1 MNSFRI
7 ETKEEF
13 FKILVCDEDTVT
25 SAFKSMKH
33 NTLRLNFE
41 LFQFSFEFFYFD
53 FHPLYIC
60 YIVLKKSDILPICF
74 VLYIDGSCF

>member
-1 MNSFRI
+1 
-7 ETKEEF
+7 
-13 FKILVCDEDTVT
+13 
-25 SAFKSMKH
+25 MKH

-53 FHPLYIC
+53 FHPVYIC

-74 VLYIDGSCF
+74 VLYIDGSCFKTGKRRCSQGINDFVY